1 MNSALLWLLLNFLS
15 IIVLAFYS
23 MSEMAAVSFNKLRL
37 QYYVAKKNRSA
48 ELLNW
53 LLHNPSRLFGT
64 TLIGVNVATF
74 FGSEF
79 AREFYSAIG
88 LDPDFSPI
96 TQVLLVV
103 ILGELAPMF
112 AARRYAEHV
121 SMLSA
126 PLLYSSAKVLT
137 PILWAIDG
145 FTRFFSYFF
154 GPSGHEQSIYLTQEE
169 LQKILEEKS
178 EDRPS
183 TSGADTENLNEATAN
198 IFSLRHKDVR
208 QAMEPIRT
216 LKRLP
221 STATIAQV
229 MALLRKTD
237 EDFVAIYHRE
247 LPHIIGIAHVSDL
260 IRIPDNRRVRDF
272 IHPPLFVTQS
282 TNLMQLLYQ
291 FSRTDET
298 IAIILNKQG
307 HAEGYIRR
315 DDIIDELTGPL
326 PSGQIASM
334 TFIER
339 AVSGEMTVGEFY
351 DQFDVLLDQ
360 NQEETLSELLI
371 NRLGHLPEKGES
383 IFITPYELSVEEV
396 GMRHIKTIGVKT
408 RLT

>member
-1 MNSALLWLLLNFLS
+1 MTTALFWLFLNLLS

-23 MSEMAAVSFNKLRL
+23 MSEMACVSFNKLRL
-37 QYYVAKKNRSA
+37 QYYVAQKSKPA

-79 AREFYSAIG
+79 AREFHRAIG
-88 LDPDFSPI
+88 VDPDLSPI
-96 TQVLLVV
+96 SQVFLVV
-103 ILGELAPMF
+103 IFGELAPMF
-112 AARRYAEHV
+112 AARRFAEHV
-121 SMLSA
+121 AMLSA
-126 PLLYSSAKVLT
+126 PLLYGSAKLLT
-137 PILWAIDG
+137 PFLWAIDG

-169 LQKILEEKS
+169 LQKILEDKS
-178 EDRPS
+178 EDRPAS
-183 TSGADTENLNEATAN
+183 SYDSGNFNVATAN

-221 STATIAQV
+221 SNATIAQV

-237 EDFVAIYHRE
+237 EVFVAIYHRE
-247 LPHIIGIAHVSDL
+247 LPHIIGIAHVYDL
-260 IRIPDNRRVRDF
+260 IRVPDTRKVRDY
-272 IHPPLFVTQS
+272 IHPPLFVTQNTS
-282 TNLMQLLYQ
+282 LMQLLNQ
-291 FSRTDET
+291 FSRTKET
-298 IAIILNKQG
+298 IAIVLNKQG

-326 PSGQIASM
+326 PAGQIPSM

-339 AVSGEMTVGEFY
+339 TVQGEMTVGEFY
-351 DQFDVLLDQ
+351 DQFDVLLDE
-360 NQEETLSELLI
+360 NQELTLSELLI
-371 NRLGHLPEKGES
+371 LRLGHQPEVGES
-383 IFITPYELSVEEV
+383 IFLSPYELSVEEV
-396 GMRHIKTIGVKT
+396 GLRHIKNIGVKT

>member
-1 MNSALLWLLLNFLS
+1 MSTAFFWLLLNFFS
-15 IIVLAFYS
+15 IIVLGFYS
-23 MSEMAAVSFNKLRL
+23 MSEMACVSFNKLRL
-37 QYYVAKKNRSA
+37 QYYVTKKNKRA

-64 TLIGVNVATF
+64 TLIGVNIATF

-79 AREFYSAIG
+79 AREFHSAIG
-88 LDPDFSPI
+88 IDPDFSPLS
-96 TQVLLVV
+96 QVLLVV

-121 SMLSA
+121 AMLSA
-126 PLLYSSAKVLT
+126 PLLYASAKLLT
-137 PILWAIDG
+137 PFLWAIDG
-145 FTRFFSYFF
+145 FTRLFVFLF
-154 GPSGHEQSIYLTQEE
+154 GSSGHEQSIYLTQEE

-178 EDRPS
+178 DERPML
-183 TSGADTENLNEATAN
+183 ADESNFNAATAN

-221 STATIAQV
+221 SNATIAQV

-247 LPHIIGIAHVSDL
+247 LPHIIGIAHVCDL
-260 IRIPDNRRVRDF
+260 IRIPDNRRIRDY
-272 IHPPLFVTQS
+272 IHPPLFVTQT
-282 TNLMQLLYQ
+282 TNLMQLLHQ
-291 FSRTDET
+291 FSRTQET

-326 PSGQIASM
+326 PAGQIPSM

-339 AVSGEMTVGEFY
+339 TVSGDMTVGEFY

-360 NQEETLSELLI
+360 NQDLTLSELLI
-371 NRLGHLPEKGES
+371 AKLGHSPEQGES
-383 IFITPYELSVEEV
+383 LYLPPYELSVEEV
-396 GMRHIKTIGVKT
+396 GLRHIKTIGVST

>member
-1 MNSALLWLLLNFLS
+1 MNTAFFWLFLNFIS
-15 IIVLAFYS
+15 IVVLAFYS
-23 MSEMAAVSFNKLRL
+23 MSEMACVSFNKLRL
-37 QYYVAKKNRSA
+37 QYYVTKKNKSA

-79 AREFYSAIG
+79 AREFYHSVG
-88 LDPDFSPI
+88 LDPDLSPI
-96 TQVLLVV
+96 TQIFLVV
-103 ILGELAPMF
+103 IFGELAPMF

-126 PLLYSSAKVLT
+126 PLLYTSAKLLT
-137 PILWAIDG
+137 PFLWAIDG
-145 FTRFFSYFF
+145 FTRFFSYFL

-178 EDRPS
+178 DDRPIAGLDS
-183 TSGADTENLNEATAN
+183 ENLNAATAN

-221 STATIAQV
+221 STATVAQV
-229 MALLRKTD
+229 MSLLRKTD

-247 LPHIIGIAHVSDL
+247 LPHIIGIAHVYDL

-272 IHPPLFVTQS
+272 LHPPLFVTQS
-282 TNLMQLLYQ
+282 THLMQLLHQ
-291 FSRTDET
+291 FSRTQET

-339 AVSGEMTVGEFY
+339 TVSGDMTVGEFY

-371 NRLGHLPEKGES
+371 ARLGHQPERGES

>member
-1 MNSALLWLLLNFLS
+1 MSEALFWLLLNIFS
-15 IIVLAFYS
+15 IVVLAFYS
-23 MSEMAAVSFNKLRL
+23 MSEMACVSFNKLRL
-37 QYYVAKKNRSA
+37 QYYVTKKNRGA

-64 TLIGVNVATF
+64 TLIGVNIATF

-79 AREFYSAIG
+79 AREFHRAIG
-88 LDPDFSPI
+88 VDPDFSPLS
-96 TQVLLVV
+96 QVLLVV
-103 ILGELAPMF
+103 IFGELAPMF

-126 PLLYSSAKVLT
+126 PLLYASAKLLT
-137 PILWAIDG
+137 PFLWAIDR
-145 FTRFFSYFF
+145 FTRFFTYFF
-154 GPSGHEQSIYLTQEE
+154 GSTGHEQSIYLTQEE

-183 TSGADTENLNEATAN
+183 TPEEEGNFNAVTAN

-208 QAMEPIRT
+208 QAMEPIRN

-221 STATIAQV
+221 SNATIAQV

-247 LPHIIGIAHVSDL
+247 ITQIIGVAHVYDL
-260 IRIPDNRRVRDF
+260 IRVPENRRIRDY
-272 IHPPLFVTQS
+272 IHPPLFVTQN
-282 TNLMQLLYQ
+282 TNLMGLLNQ
-291 FSRTDET
+291 FSRTKET

-315 DDIIDELTGPL
+315 DDIIDELTGPM
-326 PSGQIASM
+326 PAGQIPSM

-339 AVSGEMTVGEFY
+339 DVSGDMTVGEFY
-351 DQFDVLLDQ
+351 DQFDVLLDE

-371 NRLGHLPEKGES
+371 SKLGHQPEVGEAV
-383 IFITPYELSVEEV
+383 FISPYELTVEEV
-396 GMRHIKTIGVKT
+396 GLRNIKTISVKT
-408 RLT
+408 LL

>member
-1 MNSALLWLLLNFLS
+1 MSEALFWLSLNVFS
-15 IIVLAFYS
+15 IVVLGFYS
-23 MSEMAAVSFNKLRL
+23 MSEMACVSFNKLRL
-37 QYYVAKKNRSA
+37 QYYVTNKNKRA

-79 AREFYSAIG
+79 AREFHRALGIN
-88 LDPDFSPI
+88 PDLSPLS
-96 TQVLLVV
+96 QVLLVV
-103 ILGELAPMF
+103 IFGELAPMF

-121 SMLSA
+121 AMLSA
-126 PLLYSSAKVLT
+126 PLLYGSAKLLT
-137 PILWAIDG
+137 PFLWAIDV
-145 FTRFFSYFF
+145 FTRFFVFF
-154 GPSGHEQSIYLTQEE
+154 LGPSGHEQSIYLTQEE

-178 EDRPS
+178 DERPLQIQAE
-183 TSGADTENLNEATAN
+183 GNLNAATAN

-208 QAMEPIRT
+208 QAMEPIRS

-221 STATIAQV
+221 SNATIAQV
-229 MALLRKTD
+229 MSLLRKTD
-237 EDFVAIYHRE
+237 EDFVAIYHRD
-247 LPHIIGIAHVSDL
+247 LAQIIGVAHVCDL
-260 IRIPDNRRVRDF
+260 IRIADNRRIRDY

-282 TNLMQLLYQ
+282 TNLMQLLHQ
-291 FSRTDET
+291 FSRSKEN

-307 HAEGYIRR
+307 QAEGYIRR

-326 PSGQIASM
+326 PAGQIPSQ

-339 AVSGEMTVGEFY
+339 TVSGEMTVGEFY

-360 NQEETLSELLI
+360 NQDETLSGLLI
-371 NRLGHLPEKGES
+371 AKLGHLPEEGES
-383 IFITPYELSVEEV
+383 IFLSPYELTVQEV
-396 GMRHIKTIGVKT
+396 GLRHIKTIEVNT